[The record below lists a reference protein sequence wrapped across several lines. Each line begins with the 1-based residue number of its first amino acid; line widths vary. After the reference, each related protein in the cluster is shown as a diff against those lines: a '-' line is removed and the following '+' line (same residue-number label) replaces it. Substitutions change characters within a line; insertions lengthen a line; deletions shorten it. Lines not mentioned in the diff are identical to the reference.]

1 MNLKIQLVK
10 TKKEYK
16 DILEI
21 RKKVFV
27 EEQNVPFN
35 IEIEHEEDSRH
46 VICFIDQLAVG
57 TGRWRKTKNGI
68 KLERFAVLTDFRNK
82 GIGKEIV
89 NFILSEISS
98 NNTIYLHAQEAVVNF
113 YKKLG
118 FKVSGK
124 KFYEA
129 DILHS
134 KMIYSLKI

>member
-21 RKKVFV
+21 RKKVFI
-27 EEQNVPFN
+27 EEQNVPLN
-35 IEIEHEEDSRH
+35 IEIEHEEDSKH

>member
-27 EEQNVPFN
+27 EEQNVPLN
-35 IEIEHEEDSRH
+35 IEIEHEEDSKH

-98 NNTIYLHAQEAVVNF
+98 NNTIYLHAQEAVVDF

-134 KMIYSLKI
+134 KMIYSL

>member
-35 IEIEHEEDSRH
+35 IEIEHEEDSKH
-46 VICFIDQLAVG
+46 VICFVDQLAVG

-129 DILHS
+129 GILHS
-134 KMIYSLKI
+134 KMIYSL

>member
-10 TKKEYK
+10 TKKEYE

-35 IEIEHEEDSRH
+35 IEIEHEEDSKH
-46 VICFIDQLAVG
+46 VICFSDQLAVG

-68 KLERFAVLTDFRNK
+68 KLERFAVLTDYRNK
-82 GIGKEIV
+82 GIGKKIV

>member
-10 TKKEYK
+10 TKKEYE

-27 EEQNVPFN
+27 EEQNVPLN
-35 IEIEHEEDSRH
+35 IEIEHEEDSKH

-98 NNTIYLHAQEAVVNF
+98 NNTIYLHAQEAEVNF

-118 FKVSGK
+118 FIVSGK

-134 KMIYSLKI
+134 KMIYSL

>member
-35 IEIEHEEDSRH
+35 IEIEHEEDSKH

-68 KLERFAVLTDFRNK
+68 KLERFAVLTDYRNK
-82 GIGKEIV
+82 GIGKKIV

>member
-10 TKKEYK
+10 TKKEYE

-35 IEIEHEEDSRH
+35 IEIEHEEDSKH

-68 KLERFAVLTDFRNK
+68 KLERFAVLTDYRNK
-82 GIGKEIV
+82 GIGKKIV

>member
-10 TKKEYK
+10 TKEEYR
-16 DILEI
+16 DILDI
-21 RKKVFV
+21 RKKVFI
-27 EEQNVPFN
+27 EEQNVPLN
-35 IEIEHEEDSRH
+35 IEIEYEENSNH
-46 VICFIDQLAVG
+46 VICYLDEFPVG
-57 TGRWRKTKNGI
+57 TGRWRNTKNGI
-68 KLERFAVLTDFRNK
+68 KLERFAVLKDFRNN

-98 NNTIYLHAQEAVVNF
+98 NNTIYLHAQEAVVDF

-118 FKVSGK
+118 FKVSGD

-134 KMIYSLKI
+134 KMIYSLEI

>member
-1 MNLKIQLVK
+1 MFL
-10 TKKEYK
+10 
-16 DILEI
+16 
-21 RKKVFV
+21 F
-27 EEQNVPFN
+27 F
-35 IEIEHEEDSRH
+35 
-46 VICFIDQLAVG
+46 
-57 TGRWRKTKNGI
+57 KN
-68 KLERFAVLTDFRNK
+68 ERNK
-82 GIGKEIV
+82 DNIILYLIV

-134 KMIYSLKI
+134 KMIYSL

>member
-27 EEQNVPFN
+27 EEQNVPLN
-35 IEIEHEEDSRH
+35 IEIDHEEDSKH

-134 KMIYSLKI
+134 KMIYSL